1 MRKSMRNSLVVGG
14 LAALGLS
21 AWLLKS
27 GGSISQAAPA
37 PMAAAASSHA
47 TPGAIPNAQERAR
60 LLANVENVVKM
71 RNHEA
76 REQRRAFEAD
86 GWEVTQGGTPPDDRL
101 VGYDPK
107 LLKDREAELREQIS
121 STTAKP
127 EDAHNLA
134 QIATQ
139 AKELETRWHAVESL
153 YRIAGE
159 EGQKELFGLLRDG
172 SLAPTDQARS
182 LIAPRLQPEAL
193 DTSYAADLARL
204 LDSPTL
210 LLVEKVQIATN
221 LAILALRDGT
231 SLSPQLIA
239 SLSPASQSLL
249 AERLEWVKNELPKA
263 WANTHAN
270 AHDGR

>member
-37 PMAAAASSHA
+37 PKAAAAISA
-47 TPGAIPNAQERAR
+47 TPGATPNAKEQAR
-60 LLANVENVVKM
+60 LLANVQNVVKM

-172 SLAPTDQARS
+172 GLAQTDQARS
-182 LIAPRLQPEAL
+182 LIAPRLQPESL

-210 LLVEKVQIATN
+210 LPVEKVQIATN

-239 SLSPASQSLL
+239 SLSPASQALL

-270 AHDGR
+270 AHQGR